1 MQNNEIKFGKQ
12 TIAEVFEDWY
22 TIPSY
27 QRNYVWESDHVF
39 DFLKDMKDNYV
50 EHANDEYFLGSYIK
64 QVRGDSNDLL
74 DGQQR
79 ITTLF
84 LLFAFLRDYER
95 TEDDLRANLQEMIYQ
110 KENKV
115 KKLPSRTRLDYQI
128 RGNVNDFIK
137 KYIINEGSITDNWDY
152 LKETAVNVKENT
164 TIRHMCNTLVCF
176 RSYFEE
182 NADVD
187 ITKLV
192 QFISTNVVVI
202 YISADSLEDA
212 FRLFSIMNDR
222 GLKLCSSDILKSSNL
237 EKVSDTR
244 KIDSFARQ
252 WEEIQENL
260 GDDID
265 RFLMYIR
272 SMILKVRAKT
282 NLLDEFEKNIF
293 KPGII
298 KQGEAFFDLV
308 HEIYEIYDKLIY
320 LSGNTD
326 VAYCNLI
333 RILDSSLQN
342 TDWVPVIMTYY
353 RKFGDKKLTD
363 FTHKVVCKNI
373 ADTVCGDAPSTRIDA
388 LNKIMVETSSAVS
401 PDALMASPCFDFD
414 KTKFEAEIQ
423 SDIYGKGYAKALLM
437 LLEYKYQDNSLE
449 KSFKQI
455 SIEHILP
462 QTPDPNSNWLINFT
476 EDERVNYTHKIGN
489 LIIIGRRK
497 NSSLGNLEYQQKRQ
511 KYFNKNIGSFARSL
525 KLYNDYQTQWT
536 SVEYKQNQEN
546 VIKDLKDIFGI

>member
-12 TIAEVFEDWY
+12 TIAKLFEDWY

-27 QRNYVWESDHVF
+27 QRNYVWDSDQVF

-50 EHANDEYFLGSYIK
+50 DHANDEYFLGAYIK
-64 QVRGDSNDLL
+64 QVRDSSNDLL

-95 TEDDLRANLQEMIYQ
+95 TDDDLRSSLQEMIFQ

-115 KKLPSRTRLDYQI
+115 KKLPSRIRLDYQI

-137 KYIINEGSITDNWDY
+137 KYIIAEGSINDNWKKID
-152 LKETAVNVKENT
+152 ETAVDVKENM
-164 TIRHMCNTLVCF
+164 TIRHMCNTLLCF
-176 RSYFEE
+176 KEFFDGEDE
-182 NADVD
+182 ID

-202 YISADSLEDA
+202 FISADSLEDS

-222 GLKLCSSDILKSSNL
+222 GLKLGNSDILKSSNL
-237 EKVSDTR
+237 EKVSDLR
-244 KIDSFARQ
+244 KIDDYARR
-252 WEEIQENL
+252 WEEMQENL
-260 GDDID
+260 GEDID

-272 SMILKVRAKT
+272 SMVLKVRAKT

-293 KPGII
+293 KPGIL
-298 KQGEAFFDLV
+298 KRGDDFFDLV
-308 HEIYEIYDKLIY
+308 FDTYDVYDKLIY
-320 LSGNTD
+320 LTGND
-326 VAYCNLI
+326 NVAYCNLI
-333 RILDSSLQN
+333 RILNSSLQN

-353 RKFGDKKLTD
+353 RKFGEKQLTE

-373 ADTVCGDAPSTRIDA
+373 ADTVCGDAPSSRIDA
-388 LNKIMVETSSAVS
+388 LNKIMVDTSNALS
-401 PDALMASPCFDFD
+401 PSTLMASNCFDFD
-414 KTKFEAEIQ
+414 KNRFLAEIQ
-423 SDIYGKGYAKALLM
+423 TDIYGKGYAKALLM

-449 KSFKQI
+449 KSFKYI

-462 QTPDPNSNWLINFT
+462 QTPKPMSQWESDFT
-476 EDERVNYTHKIGN
+476 ELERQNYTHKIGN

-497 NSSLGNLEYQQKRQ
+497 NSSLGNLDYLQKRQ
-511 KYFNKNIGSFARSL
+511 KYFDKNIGSFARSL
-525 KLYNDYQTQWT
+525 HIYNTYPAQWSPT
-536 SVEYKQNQEN
+536 EYKLNQQKS
-546 VIKDLKDIFGI
+546 VDDLKELFGI